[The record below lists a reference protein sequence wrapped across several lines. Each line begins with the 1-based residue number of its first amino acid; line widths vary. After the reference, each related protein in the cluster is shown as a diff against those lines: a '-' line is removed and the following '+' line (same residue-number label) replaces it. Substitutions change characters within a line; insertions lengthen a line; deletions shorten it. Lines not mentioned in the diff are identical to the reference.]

1 MADPNSK
8 GVHVDEICWLQLD
21 GVSLT
26 TNGST
31 PLTFDLPDGSTLTL
45 TAVVSNIG
53 TSSGLS
59 GVQAPSWTGSQ
70 FSGTSGYYT
79 IYTPNKA
86 ALYTNNGSVANHTT
100 VTLQDIHIYNPAG
113 QEATNSFEMVL
124 ADGESTNTGENLDFG
139 VVSGGSALHL
149 VEWLGASANNNPSYG
164 PPGGSASPPSACAA
178 MPDCQRLVGK
188 AGTANAAV
196 FSTTRTG
203 SPFTVMGQVHTNGSS
218 LQGMAFGVRWGGV
231 RLRKALPS
239 GRLDPSD
246 QFTYRVLNAKGNEV
260 INTSTSGTGT
270 GNYPYISGQ
279 AVMPGNVLTLIEQMA
294 PGSRYTLAQYDRT
307 IACTNGN
314 AGSSTVLPSGTFDP
328 ANPPTLNL
336 LQLADRVDCTLT
348 NIPRV
353 VDLGVT
359 KVGPATVQAGQ
370 PMTYTLTITNTGAY
384 PATGATFKD
393 TMPVGITGVT
403 AGNVSCGNPTGGAI
417 CGALGTS
424 VTGSDAAGYVITG
437 AVQSLPAG
445 SSVQITINVNAPGA
459 AGNIS
464 NTATVQLATTD
475 TTVAEPSTG
484 NNSATVSTTVQGT
497 PAMSVTKTAT
507 LNDANGNGKA
517 DAGETI
523 GYSIT
528 AVNSGSVVLT
538 GLTVSDPKAGGTAL
552 ACTPTTIN
560 PGGSANC
567 GSFAY
572 TVTQADVDAG
582 VPIHNVATVTAT
594 PSGGGSPV
602 TSTGVVDTPIG
613 DPKIVANNDNYNVP
627 SGAAGGSLGS
637 VLVNDT
643 LGSTN
648 GPTSG
653 TGKGN
658 VTLTW
663 GATTPTPSSGASRSI
678 LTARSRSSPARRRVP
693 TRFRT
698 RCATP
703 CTRPIA
709 LRRRPPLWWARRP
722 LRPATTPIPALTA
735 PQAIAASV
743 TCWTT
748 TRSTAPR
755 RQRARSISA

>member
-26 TNGST
+26 SNGST

-70 FSGTSGYYT
+70 FSGSSGYYT
-79 IYTPNKA
+79 IYQPNKA

-124 ADGESTNTGENLDFG
+124 ADGESTNSGENLDFG

-149 VEWLGASANNNPSYG
+149 VEWLGASPSNNLNYG
-164 PPGGSASPPSACAA
+164 QPGSGSIPASPVSACSG

-188 AGTANAAV
+188 SGTANAAV

-203 SPFTVMGQVHTNGSS
+203 SPFTVMGQVHTNSSS

-246 QFTYRVLNAKGNEV
+246 QFTYRVLNAKGSEV

-314 AGSSTVLPSGTFDP
+314 AASSTVLPSGSFDP

-353 VDLGVT
+353 VDLGIT

-393 TMPVGITGVT
+393 TMPVEIGR
-403 AGNVSCGNPTGGAI
+403 ASCR
-417 CGALGTS
+417 
-424 VTGSDAAGYVITG
+424 
-437 AVQSLPAG
+437 
-445 SSVQITINVNAPGA
+445 
-459 AGNIS
+459 
-464 NTATVQLATTD
+464 
-475 TTVAEPSTG
+475 E
-484 NNSATVSTTVQGT
+484 
-497 PAMSVTKTAT
+497 
-507 LNDANGNGKA
+507 
-517 DAGETI
+517 
-523 GYSIT
+523 
-528 AVNSGSVVLT
+528 
-538 GLTVSDPKAGGTAL
+538 
-552 ACTPTTIN
+552 
-560 PGGSANC
+560 
-567 GSFAY
+567 
-572 TVTQADVDAG
+572 
-582 VPIHNVATVTAT
+582 
-594 PSGGGSPV
+594 
-602 TSTGVVDTPIG
+602 
-613 DPKIVANNDNYNVP
+613 
-627 SGAAGGSLGS
+627 
-637 VLVNDT
+637 
-643 LGSTN
+643 
-648 GPTSG
+648 
-653 TGKGN
+653 
-658 VTLTW
+658 
-663 GATTPTPSSGASRSI
+663 
-678 LTARSRSSPARRRVP
+678 RV
-693 TRFRT
+693 
-698 RCATP
+698 
-703 CTRPIA
+703 
-709 LRRRPPLWWARRP
+709 
-722 LRPATTPIPALTA
+722 
-735 PQAIAASV
+735 
-743 TCWTT
+743 
-748 TRSTAPR
+748 
-755 RQRARSISA
+755 